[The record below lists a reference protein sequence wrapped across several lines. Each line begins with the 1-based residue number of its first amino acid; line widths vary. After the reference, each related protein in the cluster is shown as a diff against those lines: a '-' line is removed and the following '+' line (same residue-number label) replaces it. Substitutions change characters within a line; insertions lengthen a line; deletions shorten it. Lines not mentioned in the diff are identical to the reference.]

1 MEQILLTHFR
11 RFHTYRLPLESPQ
24 ILIVGPNGS
33 GKTSIIE
40 AFSILAFTRSWRTT
54 QEDRLVQYGESL
66 ARIEL
71 SGGSQKLSAVI
82 ERVLDR
88 GVKRFF
94 LDTKQVATKQFIGH
108 VKAVLFSPEL
118 VEIIRSGP
126 GGRRRTINLLASQ
139 WEVGYASLLQRYTK
153 AVTQRNALLS
163 LIQKGHQPVTQLS
176 TWDAL
181 VAELGAEL
189 SLERVQFLRY
199 LEPEFRKLVKI
210 ITTHD
215 SELHYLPSGTH
226 TEVPDTHS
234 ILEKLLSVRERDI
247 RFASTSVGPHRDDLA
262 INVGGKPILVDG
274 SRGEVRLMALLL
286 AIGAYRK
293 LSAADPTFTFLFDDV
308 TSEFDINRLR
318 ALRDVL
324 PKAMRVIATST
335 EPSIETLFPAIRVIS
350 LE

>member
-1 MEQILLTHFR
+1 MEQLLLTHFR
-11 RFHTYRLPLESPQ
+11 RFRTYRLPLGSPQ

-54 QEDRLVQYGESL
+54 HEERLVQYGESL

-71 SGGSQKLSAVI
+71 SGGTRKLSAVI
-82 ERVLDR
+82 ERTLDR

-94 LDTKQVATKQFIGH
+94 FDTKQIATKQFIGH

-139 WEVGYASLLQRYTK
+139 WKTDYAALLQRYTK

-163 LIQKGHQPVTQLS
+163 LIQKGLQPVAQLS

-181 VAELGAEL
+181 VAELGSEL
-189 SLERVQFLRY
+189 ATERVQFLQY
-199 LEPEFRKLVKI
+199 LEPEFRQLVKA
-210 ITTHD
+210 ITGHD

-226 TEVPDTHS
+226 SDIPDTHA
-234 ILEKLLSVRERDI
+234 LLGKLMSARERDI

-262 INVGGKPILVDG
+262 INVGGKPVLVDG

-293 LSAADPTFTFLFDDV
+293 LSAADPTITFLFDDV

-318 ALRDVL
+318 ALREIM
-324 PKAMRVIATST
+324 PKAMRVVATST
-335 EPSIETLFPAIRVIS
+335 EPSIETLFPAISVIS